1 MIVDFHAHVYP
12 DWIQNQKEKYL
23 EKDLTFRDLFSDP
36 KAKMADVDQ
45 LIQDMDKDGVNIS
58 VIMGIG
64 WTDTGLARDM
74 NDYIIA
80 SVAKYPDRL
89 VGFAGVNPSW
99 GDAAV
104 READRCAK
112 AGLQGLGE
120 LHPDTQNFDIGDLKV
135 MSPLAEVVQDQNLI
149 ISTHSSEPVGHS
161 YKGKGKISPFF
172 LWEFIK
178 NFPEIPIIC
187 AHWGGGLPF
196 YALMPEVLESLNSVY
211 FDTSAS
217 PFLYSNRIYPV
228 VASLVG
234 IGGIL
239 MGSDYPLL
247 SARRVLKDIE
257 DSTVLNED
265 QKIAITGGNAVKL
278 LGINAGNAGGNQI
291 IS

>member
-12 DWIQNQKEKYL
+12 DWIQKDKEKYL
-23 EKDLTFRDLFSDP
+23 EKDKTFKDLFSDP
-36 KAKMADVDQ
+36 KSKMADVDK
-45 LIQDMDKDGVNIS
+45 LIKDMDEDGVDIS

-64 WTDTGLARDM
+64 WTDTGLAREM
-74 NDYIIA
+74 NDYIIE

-99 GDAAV
+99 GDTAV

-120 LHPDTQNFDIGDLKV
+120 FHPDTQGFDIGDLKV
-135 MSPLAEVVQDQNLI
+135 MSPLAEVVQDQDLI
-149 ISTHSSEPVGHS
+149 ISTHTSEPVGHS
-161 YKGKGKISPFF
+161 YKGKGKTTPFF

-196 YALMPEVLESLNSVY
+196 YALMPEVLESLKSVY

-257 DSTVLNED
+257 GSMVLNED
-265 QKIAITGGNAVKL
+265 LKTAITGGNAVKL
-278 LGINAGNAGGNQI
+278 LGINVEGK
-291 IS
+291 

>member
-12 DWIQNQKEKYL
+12 DWIQKDKEKYL
-23 EKDLTFRDLFSDP
+23 EKDQTFKDLFSDT
-36 KAKMADVDQ
+36 KSKMADVDK
-45 LIQDMDKDGVNIS
+45 LIKDMDEDGVDIS

-74 NDYIIA
+74 NDYIIE

-120 LHPDTQNFDIGDLKV
+120 FHPDTQGFDIGDLKV
-135 MSPLAEVVQDQNLI
+135 MSPLAEVVQDQDLI
-149 ISTHSSEPVGHS
+149 ISTHASEPVGHS
-161 YKGKGKISPFF
+161 YKGKGKTTPFF

-178 NFPEIPIIC
+178 NFPEIPIVC

-196 YALMPEVLESLNSVY
+196 YALMPEVLESLKSVY

-234 IGGIL
+234 IEGIL

-257 DSTVLNED
+257 DSMVLNED
-265 QKIAITGGNAVKL
+265 QKAAITGGNAVKL
-278 LGINAGNAGGNQI
+278 LGINLEGK
-291 IS
+291 

>member
-12 DWIQNQKEKYL
+12 DWIQKDKEKYL
-23 EKDLTFRDLFSDP
+23 EKDQTFKDLFSDP
-36 KAKMADVDQ
+36 KSKMADVDK
-45 LIQDMDKDGVNIS
+45 LIKDMDEDGVDIS

-64 WTDTGLARDM
+64 WTDTGLAREM
-74 NDYIIA
+74 NDYIIE

-99 GDAAV
+99 GGTAV

-120 LHPDTQNFDIGDLKV
+120 FHPDTQGFDIGDLKV
-135 MSPLAEVVQDQNLI
+135 MSPLAEVVQDQDLI
-149 ISTHSSEPVGHS
+149 ISTHTSEPVGHS
-161 YKGKGKISPFF
+161 YKGKGKTTPFF

-196 YALMPEVLESLNSVY
+196 YALMPEVLESLKSVY

-257 DSTVLNED
+257 DSMVLNED
-265 QKIAITGGNAVKL
+265 QKTAITGGNAVKL
-278 LGINAGNAGGNQI
+278 LGINVEGK
-291 IS
+291 